1 MISSVARVAFGLSLV
16 VALPLVAAAKDKVRL
31 VDSQATIFAH
41 YAIYQAQSEGYYD
54 AEDLDVSIIVGRG
67 GADSLQAVVTGSQDM
82 IFGTGIL
89 GVIGAYAKGAPVTIV
104 ASAVRGAK
112 ETIWL
117 VKQDSPLKTLK
128 DLDGK
133 DFAYSAPGSLTH
145 LVTQTLVR
153 ELGIKPKLVSTGNMS
168 ASRTQMMSGQTD
180 TAWAGFPG
188 GLDLVRAGEARIL
201 GTADHP
207 KINELSMRVI
217 AAHSGWLAKNREVA
231 TRMMRAIWKGQQFN
245 MSGEKAV
252 ARWAEH
258 WKYAP
263 EDAKDVYRYNA
274 IDDLRFAPLG
284 GLDIILALAKE
295 HDYIKEALTEQEKKG
310 LVTIVYDP
318 GK

>member
-1 MISSVARVAFGLSLV
+1 MISSIARVAFGLSLV

-82 IFGTGIL
+82 IFRTGIL
-89 GVIGAYAKGAPVTIV
+89 GVI
-104 ASAVRGAK
+104 
-112 ETIWL
+112 
-117 VKQDSPLKTLK
+117 
-128 DLDGK
+128 
-133 DFAYSAPGSLTH
+133 
-145 LVTQTLVR
+145 
-153 ELGIKPKLVSTGNMS
+153 GNMS

-207 KINELSMRVI
+207 KINALSMRVI

-231 TRMMRAIWKGQQFN
+231 IRMMRAIWKGQQFN

-258 WKYAP
+258 WKYTA

-284 GLDIILALAKE
+284 GLDTILALAKE
-295 HDYIKEALTEQEKKG
+295 HDYIKEPLSEQEKKG